1 MILSRACFNRLFYSF
16 RFVGVFLVLIKWSK
30 LGILLEIFG
39 FFNLFGL
46 VLFYCVFVENA
57 FKFHVCYTYFLR
69 IACRN
74 MFPLLYRLLRSL
86 PGVGGVLT
94 ALEGNSNVPQSR
106 TKASDKY
113 KYDDN
118 LFR

>member
-1 MILSRACFNRLFYSF
+1 M
-16 RFVGVFLVLIKWSK
+16 LIKWSK

-39 FFNLFGL
+39 FFNLFG
-46 VLFYCVFVENA
+46 YVFVENA
-57 FKFHVCYTYFLR
+57 FKFHVHVCYTYFLR